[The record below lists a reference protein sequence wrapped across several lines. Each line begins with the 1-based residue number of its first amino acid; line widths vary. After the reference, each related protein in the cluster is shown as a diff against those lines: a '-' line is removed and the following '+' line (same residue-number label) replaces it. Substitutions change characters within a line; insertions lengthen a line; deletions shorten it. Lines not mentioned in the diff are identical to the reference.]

1 MQNTSS
7 RSSNDLS
14 RWDLADI
21 LNPSSAP
28 PRIDPARERKM
39 SLDFPHHHGM
49 YAQSDLDSGFNAHP
63 DGNGNH
69 HQLPPTHPFENP
81 EGHAFGSGYRTN
93 ASSSSSLGPP
103 RYGLNSDGMYHSSF
117 GDASYQSNGNPYGDI
132 GSYNSGGK
140 VSPLT
145 PTDPVGGIH
154 HPSPFANK
162 DYPPN
167 YPDLSNDRRMP
178 NGNYPSEFP
187 SEDYPINP
195 PFTSGNT
202 LPHFQDRRF
211 SPDTR
216 FNHSGHLPPPSNHL
230 SGGHGSDIM
239 RSVAP
244 GATHSGY
251 RHEPYL
257 EQYIRTPNRLAFG
270 ERTVIVM
277 SSKVAQ
283 KSYGTE
289 KRFLCPPPTAIMIGN
304 SWWTEVVRRGD
315 EPKLCPPRVVI
326 SISGEPT
333 PQEGSIEWT
342 GSSGK
347 SFDVSDPPTGTTY
360 TGRCV
365 GKQLFI
371 SDVDEKKKKVE
382 ALVKITAPATDD
394 EPERVIGTF
403 PSRPIKVISK
413 PSKKRQSAKNL
424 ELCINHGSTISLFH
438 RLRSQTVSTKYLCV
452 SGSGSSFK
460 GSDGAPLMGLD
471 QRARSTTPSFIAR
484 TASWDPFVMYI
495 VDPDYPSPPPNAI
508 PFSNNG
514 SQIPIYYNQTVVLQ
528 CLTSGVVSPVLII
541 RKVDHQTTVV
551 GGGLQ
556 EGAKGVADH
565 YCAPAEVCGDP
576 VSQLHK
582 IAFEVYDG
590 ARAMPE
596 PGTPGTSGAFL
607 SCMGEKVN
615 TYRPIDG
622 RQWNGASAGA
632 GSNSPTM
639 PGSPISGSSG
649 GAEYFHGSTGSAP
662 TSPSAS
668 PDFLSNDGGRVKK
681 KRGSTSAGGMS
692 AGITKNVPKGR
703 RRPSSAGSVT
713 STRRGS
719 GSDSGVSSGALWQVD
734 IGETS
739 VWTIVGTDQVRYNF
753 YIPPV
758 LFDNQNAP
766 GAFPVPTKPI
776 TPFPALV
783 KYLPARPR
791 GGGAEAPLTGRAVCA
806 VEAEPARVEDA
817 HRLWGKLLQ
826 DGPGER
832 VLRRGPVAVRR
843 GAVQRGAGVPPARH
857 ADDEAPAA
865 HPDSVGRRGVPVE
878 CVLSV
883 IVDVCMVLL
892 AALASLSFSGLRV
905 STSYSSLR
913 ACLLLYSVLPAPCC
927 VQLRYIPTI
936 KAVPPPSPS
945 PSRRMDLSSSSLSIS
960 SMPKMLW
967 TLYIDYLWNW
977 TDHPNSW
984 VSRIAYTS
992 RVLAILLI
1000 MPIVVLT
1007 LLDLASYGIART
1019 LGVIDDVKA
1028 STSDK
1033 ETIHNKIPL
1042 VRVQRAPGTP
1052 SPDSASLLAS
1062 TDSETLL
1069 DASERLQQQHPHS
1082 KEPNSS
1088 FDFSSSAD
1096 TLPRLGI
1103 NTTVPSVSH
1112 PDAYFTSGDHSLK
1125 LSGVGVFSPCRI
1137 EASVSH
1143 DYAKTLAAVRGQVDR
1158 RGRGRGNHD

>member
-1 MQNTSS
+1 MQTPAS
-7 RSSNDLS
+7 RSADLN

-21 LNPSSAP
+21 LNPSAP
-28 PRIDPARERKM
+28 PRERKM
-39 SLDFPHHHGM
+39 SLDYHHGM
-49 YAQSDLDSGFNAHP
+49 YAPSDLDPGFNAHP
-63 DGNGNH
+63 DGNQPH
-69 HQLPPTHPFENP
+69 HRHFDAP
-81 EGHAFGSGYRTN
+81 EGHAFGSGYSTN
-93 ASSSSSLGPP
+93 GSSSSSLAPP
-103 RYGLNSDGMYHSSF
+103 RYGLHNDGMYPSGF
-117 GDASYQSNGNPYGDI
+117 GDASYSSNPNPYGDI
-132 GSYNSGGK
+132 GSYNGGSK

-162 DYPPN
+162 DYPPT
-167 YPDLSNDRRMP
+167 YSADFGGDRRIP
-178 NGNYPSEFP
+178 PGNYPSELN
-187 SEDYPINP
+187 EDYS
-195 PFTSGNT
+195 FGSGQ
-202 LPHFQDRRF
+202 HFQDRLPPRF
-211 SPDTR
+211 SPDNR
-216 FNHSGHLPPPSNHL
+216 FNHSGHPPPPPNHL
-230 SGGHGSDIM
+230 SSGPDLL

-244 GATHSGY
+244 NATHSGY
-251 RHEPYL
+251 RHEPYEESMPHYNMNNEMRSSMAAVDNTLSEMNLGPARPMGSSTDLHTYIRPYL

-304 SWWTEVVRRGD
+304 SWWTEVIRRGD

-495 VDPDYPSPPPNAI
+495 VDVNKPAGGIDAPPPPPPQPDYPSPPPNAI

-622 RQWNGASAGA
+622 RQWTGTANAAAG

-639 PGSPISGSSG
+639 PGSPIATSSG
-649 GAEYFHGSTGSAP
+649 GGEYFHSSTGSAP

-668 PDFLSNDGGRVKK
+668 PDFLSNDGGKVRK

-719 GSDSGVSSGALWQVD
+719 SSDSGVASGALWQVD

-766 GAFPVPTKPI
+766 GAFPVPAKPI

-783 KYLPARPR
+783 KYLPPDRA
-791 GGGAEAPLTGRAVCA
+791 AEAPKHHAQA
-806 VEAEPARVEDA
+806 AR
-817 HRLWGKLLQ
+817 
-826 DGPGER
+826 
-832 VLRRGPVAVRR
+832 
-843 GAVQRGAGVPPARH
+843 
-857 ADDEAPAA
+857 
-865 HPDSVGRRGVPVE
+865 S
-878 CVLSV
+878 VLSKPNQH
-883 IVDVCMVLL
+883 
-892 AALASLSFSGLRV
+892 ASKMLTVYGENFSKTDPV
-905 STSYSSLR
+905 SVFFG
-913 ACLLLYSVLPAPCC
+913 AD
-927 VQLRYIPTI
+927 
-936 KAVPPPSPS
+936 PSPFVEVRCNEVLGCLPPDTQTTKRRPLILIRS
-945 PSRRMDLSSSSLSIS
+945 DGVVFPSNVYY
-960 SMPKMLW
+960 P
-967 TLYIDYLWNW
+967 
-977 TDHPNSW
+977 
-984 VSRIAYTS
+984 
-992 RVLAILLI
+992 
-1000 MPIVVLT
+1000 
-1007 LLDLASYGIART
+1007 
-1019 LGVIDDVKA
+1019 
-1028 STSDK
+1028 
-1033 ETIHNKIPL
+1033 
-1042 VRVQRAPGTP
+1042 
-1052 SPDSASLLAS
+1052 
-1062 TDSETLL
+1062 
-1069 DASERLQQQHPHS
+1069 
-1082 KEPNSS
+1082 
-1088 FDFSSSAD
+1088 
-1096 TLPRLGI
+1096 
-1103 NTTVPSVSH
+1103 
-1112 PDAYFTSGDHSLK
+1112 
-1125 LSGVGVFSPCRI
+1125 
-1137 EASVSH
+1137 
-1143 DYAKTLAAVRGQVDR
+1143 
-1158 RGRGRGNHD
+1158 

>member
-1 MQNTSS
+1 MNPSS
-7 RSSNDLS
+7 RSATDLS

-49 YAQSDLDSGFNAHP
+49 YAPTDIDPAFNGHSDGPPAHHP
-63 DGNGNH
+63 
-69 HQLPPTHPFENP
+69 HPFENP

-93 ASSSSSLGPP
+93 ASSSSSLPP
-103 RYGLNSDGMYHSSF
+103 RYGGLNGDGMYHSSF
-117 GDASYQSNGNPYGDI
+117 PDASYASNPNPYGDI
-132 GSYNSGGK
+132 ASYGNGGK

-145 PTDPVGGIH
+145 PTDPVGGLH

-162 DYPPN
+162 DYPPSS
-167 YPDLSNDRRMP
+167 YPDLGTDRRMSS
-178 NGNYPSEFP
+178 GNYPSEFGTD
-187 SEDYPINP
+187 DYSMNP
-195 PFTSGNT
+195 PFASSNT
-202 LPHFQDRRF
+202 LPHFPQDRLPPRF
-211 SPDTR
+211 SPDNR
-216 FNHSGHLPPPSNHL
+216 FHHSGHPPPPSNL
-230 SGGHGSDIM
+230 HGSDMM

-244 GATHSGY
+244 NATHSGY
-251 RHEPYL
+251 RHDSYDEMPHYMSADMDSRMNSVDGTLRDMKLQPPLPMGSSADLHTYIRPYL

-347 SFDVSDPPTGTTY
+347 SFDVSDPPSGTTF

-382 ALVKITAPATDD
+382 ALVKITAPATDE

-471 QRARSTTPSFIAR
+471 QRTRSTTPSFIAR

-495 VDPDYPSPPPNAI
+495 VDVNKPAGGIDAPPPPPPQPDYPSPPPNAI

-590 ARAMPE
+590 ARSIPE

-622 RQWNGASAGA
+622 RQWNGVAAA

-639 PGSPISGSSG
+639 PGSPISSTPVSG
-649 GAEYFHGSTGSAP
+649 EYFHPSTGSAP
-662 TSPSAS
+662 ASPSAS
-668 PDFLSNDGGRVKK
+668 PDFLSNDGGRVRK
-681 KRGSTSAGGMS
+681 KRGSTSTGGMS
-692 AGITKNVPKGR
+692 AGISKPVPKGR

-719 GSDSGVSSGALWQVD
+719 GSDSGVASGALWQVD

-766 GAFPVPTKPI
+766 GAFPVPTKPL

-783 KYLPARPR
+783 KYLPPDRA
-791 GGGAEAPLTGRAVCA
+791 AEAPK
-806 VEAEPARVEDA
+806 
-817 HRLWGKLLQ
+817 H
-826 DGPGER
+826 
-832 VLRRGPVAVRR
+832 
-843 GAVQRGAGVPPARH
+843 H
-857 ADDEAPAA
+857 AQA
-865 HPDSVGRRGVPVE
+865 SRS
-878 CVLSV
+878 VLSKPNPH
-883 IVDVCMVLL
+883 
-892 AALASLSFSGLRV
+892 ASKMLTVYGENFSKTDPV
-905 STSYSSLR
+905 SVFFG
-913 ACLLLYSVLPAPCC
+913 AD
-927 VQLRYIPTI
+927 
-936 KAVPPPSPS
+936 PSPFVEVRCNEVLGCLPPDTQS
-945 PSRRMDLSSSSLSIS
+945 QPGKRRPLILIRSDGVVFPSNVYY
-960 SMPKMLW
+960 P
-967 TLYIDYLWNW
+967 
-977 TDHPNSW
+977 
-984 VSRIAYTS
+984 
-992 RVLAILLI
+992 
-1000 MPIVVLT
+1000 
-1007 LLDLASYGIART
+1007 
-1019 LGVIDDVKA
+1019 
-1028 STSDK
+1028 
-1033 ETIHNKIPL
+1033 
-1042 VRVQRAPGTP
+1042 
-1052 SPDSASLLAS
+1052 
-1062 TDSETLL
+1062 
-1069 DASERLQQQHPHS
+1069 
-1082 KEPNSS
+1082 
-1088 FDFSSSAD
+1088 
-1096 TLPRLGI
+1096 
-1103 NTTVPSVSH
+1103 
-1112 PDAYFTSGDHSLK
+1112 
-1125 LSGVGVFSPCRI
+1125 
-1137 EASVSH
+1137 
-1143 DYAKTLAAVRGQVDR
+1143 
-1158 RGRGRGNHD
+1158 

>member
-1 MQNTSS
+1 MNPS
-7 RSSNDLS
+7 RPSTDPT

-28 PRIDPARERKM
+28 ARIDPARERKM
-39 SLDFPHHHGM
+39 SLDFPHSQHGM
-49 YAQSDLDSGFNAHP
+49 YAQSDLDQAFNLHP
-63 DGNGNH
+63 DGRPP
-69 HQLPPTHPFENP
+69 HQQHYDQDGHPFD
-81 EGHAFGSGYRTN
+81 SRYRTN

-103 RYGLNSDGMYHSSF
+103 AFGMNGDGMYSHSSF
-117 GDASYQSNGNPYGDI
+117 PDASYPQNPNPYDI
-132 GSYNSGGK
+132 PSLPSSYSSGK

-154 HPSPFANK
+154 HPSPFSSK
-162 DYPPN
+162 DYPGPPN
-167 YPDLSNDRRMP
+167 NYQDLGDRRMS
-178 NGNYPSEFP
+178 GNYPPDFGEEYPFAPSHFP
-187 SEDYPINP
+187 PDRLAPRFAPPDNRFNP
-195 PFTSGNT
+195 PTSHLN
-202 LPHFQDRRF
+202 
-211 SPDTR
+211 
-216 FNHSGHLPPPSNHL
+216 SGHD
-230 SGGHGSDIM
+230 SDMM

-244 GATHSGY
+244 GATHSTY
-251 RHEPYL
+251 RPDNSPYNDSSMPHYMPNPGSEMGPPRVPTVDETLRELRLHHPGMGDLHTFIRPYL
-257 EQYIRTPNRLAFG
+257 EQYVRTPNRLAFG

-304 SWWTEVVRRGD
+304 SWWSEVVRRGD
-315 EPKLCPPRVVI
+315 DPKLCPPRVVI

-394 EPERVIGTF
+394 EPERIIGTF

-495 VDPDYPSPPPNAI
+495 VDVNKPAGGIDAPPPPPPQPDYPSPPPNAI

-622 RQWNGASAGA
+622 RQWNGTAAA

-639 PGSPISGSSG
+639 PGSPISSAPASSG
-649 GAEYFHGSTGSAP
+649 GSDYFHPSTGSAP

-668 PDFLSNDGGRVKK
+668 PDFLSNDGGRVRKP
-681 KRGSTSAGGMS
+681 KRGSTSAGGIT
-692 AGITKNVPKGR
+692 GITKNVPKGR

-719 GSDSGVSSGALWQVD
+719 SSDSGVSSGALWQVD

-753 YIPPV
+753 YIPPT
-758 LFDNQNAP
+758 LFDNPNAP
-766 GAFPVPTKPI
+766 GTFPVPSKPV
-776 TPFPALV
+776 TPFPGLV
-783 KYLPARPR
+783 KYLPPDRA
-791 GGGAEAPLTGRAVCA
+791 AEAPKHHATAARSVLSKPNPHASKMLTVYGENFSKTDPVS
-806 VEAEPARVEDA
+806 VFFGAEPSPFVEV
-817 HRLWGKLLQ
+817 RCN
-826 DGPGER
+826 E
-832 VLRRGPVAVRR
+832 VLGCLP
-843 GAVQRGAGVPPARH
+843 
-857 ADDEAPAA
+857 
-865 HPDSVGRRGVPVE
+865 PDSQSQKRRPLILIRSDGVV
-878 CVLSV
+878 
-883 IVDVCMVLL
+883 
-892 AALASLSFSGLRV
+892 F
-905 STSYSSLR
+905 
-913 ACLLLYSVLPAPCC
+913 
-927 VQLRYIPTI
+927 
-936 KAVPPPSPS
+936 PSNVYYP
-945 PSRRMDLSSSSLSIS
+945 
-960 SMPKMLW
+960 
-967 TLYIDYLWNW
+967 
-977 TDHPNSW
+977 
-984 VSRIAYTS
+984 
-992 RVLAILLI
+992 
-1000 MPIVVLT
+1000 
-1007 LLDLASYGIART
+1007 
-1019 LGVIDDVKA
+1019 
-1028 STSDK
+1028 
-1033 ETIHNKIPL
+1033 
-1042 VRVQRAPGTP
+1042 
-1052 SPDSASLLAS
+1052 
-1062 TDSETLL
+1062 
-1069 DASERLQQQHPHS
+1069 
-1082 KEPNSS
+1082 
-1088 FDFSSSAD
+1088 
-1096 TLPRLGI
+1096 
-1103 NTTVPSVSH
+1103 
-1112 PDAYFTSGDHSLK
+1112 
-1125 LSGVGVFSPCRI
+1125 
-1137 EASVSH
+1137 
-1143 DYAKTLAAVRGQVDR
+1143 
-1158 RGRGRGNHD
+1158 

>member
-1 MQNTSS
+1 
-7 RSSNDLS
+7 
-14 RWDLADI
+14 
-21 LNPSSAP
+21 
-28 PRIDPARERKM
+28 M
-39 SLDFPHHHGM
+39 SLDYHHGM
-49 YAQSDLDSGFNAHP
+49 YAQSDLDPGFNAHP
-63 DGNGNH
+63 DGNGAPH
-69 HQLPPTHPFENP
+69 HPHFENP

-103 RYGLNSDGMYHSSF
+103 RYGALNGDAMYHSTF
-117 GDASYQSNGNPYGDI
+117 DPNYPSNPNPYADI
-132 GSYNSGGK
+132 ASYNSGGK

-145 PTDPVGGIH
+145 PTDPSIH
-154 HPSPFANK
+154 HPSPFSSK

-167 YPDLSNDRRMP
+167 YSDLGPDRRLP
-178 NGNYPSEFP
+178 SANSYPSEFGND
-187 SEDYPINP
+187 DYS
-195 PFTSGNT
+195 FGAGQ
-202 LPHFQDRRF
+202 HFQDRLPPRF

-216 FNHSGHLPPPSNHL
+216 HLP
-230 SGGHGSDIM
+230 GGDLM

-244 GATHSGY
+244 NATHSY
-251 RHEPYL
+251 RHEPYEEPMPHYISNDMRSGMADVDNTLREMNLQPARPLGNSTDLHTYIRPYL

-304 SWWTEVVRRGD
+304 SWWTEVARRGD

-382 ALVKITAPATDD
+382 ALVKITAPATED

-471 QRARSTTPSFIAR
+471 QRTRSTTPSFIAR

-495 VDPDYPSPPPNAI
+495 VDVNKPAGGIDAPPPPPPQPDYPSPPPNAI

-590 ARAMPE
+590 ARAMPD

-622 RQWNGASAGA
+622 RQWTGASANG

-639 PGSPISGSSG
+639 PGSPIMGGPGSG
-649 GAEYFHGSTGSAP
+649 GEYFGSTGSAP
-662 TSPSAS
+662 NSPSAS

-681 KRGSTSAGGMS
+681 KRG

-703 RRPSSAGSVT
+703 RRPSSAGSVS

-719 GSDSGVSSGALWQVD
+719 GSDSGVASGALWQVD

-766 GAFPVPTKPI
+766 GTFPVPAKPI

-783 KYLPARPR
+783 KYLPPDRA
-791 GGGAEAPLTGRAVCA
+791 AEAPKHHAQG
-806 VEAEPARVEDA
+806 AR
-817 HRLWGKLLQ
+817 
-826 DGPGER
+826 
-832 VLRRGPVAVRR
+832 
-843 GAVQRGAGVPPARH
+843 
-857 ADDEAPAA
+857 
-865 HPDSVGRRGVPVE
+865 S
-878 CVLSV
+878 VLSKPNPH
-883 IVDVCMVLL
+883 
-892 AALASLSFSGLRV
+892 ASKMLTVYGENFSKTDPV
-905 STSYSSLR
+905 SVFFG
-913 ACLLLYSVLPAPCC
+913 AD
-927 VQLRYIPTI
+927 
-936 KAVPPPSPS
+936 PSPFVEV
-945 PSRRMDLSSSSLSIS
+945 RC
-960 SMPKMLW
+960 
-967 TLYIDYLWNW
+967 NE
-977 TDHPNSW
+977 
-984 VSRIAYTS
+984 
-992 RVLAILLI
+992 VL
-1000 MPIVVLT
+1000 
-1007 LLDLASYGIART
+1007 GC
-1019 LGVIDDVKA
+1019 
-1028 STSDK
+1028 
-1033 ETIHNKIPL
+1033 
-1042 VRVQRAPGTP
+1042 
-1052 SPDSASLLAS
+1052 
-1062 TDSETLL
+1062 
-1069 DASERLQQQHPHS
+1069 
-1082 KEPNSS
+1082 
-1088 FDFSSSAD
+1088 
-1096 TLPRLGI
+1096 LP
-1103 NTTVPSVSH
+1103 
-1112 PDAYFTSGDHSLK
+1112 PDAQSAKRRPLILIRSD
-1125 LSGVGVFSPCRI
+1125 GVVFPSNVYYP
-1137 EASVSH
+1137 
-1143 DYAKTLAAVRGQVDR
+1143 
-1158 RGRGRGNHD
+1158 

>member
-1 MQNTSS
+1 MNPAS

-21 LNPSSAP
+21 LNPSSVP
-28 PRIDPARERKM
+28 PRIDPARDRKM
-39 SLDFPHHHGM
+39 SLDFPHSQQHGM
-49 YAQSDLDSGFNAHP
+49 YAQNDIDPAFNVHP
-63 DGNGNH
+63 DGPPH
-69 HQLPPTHPFENP
+69 HQARFEGS
-81 EGHAFGSGYRTN
+81 EGHFGSGYRTN

-103 RYGLNSDGMYHSSF
+103 SYGLNGDGMYPHSSF
-117 GDASYQSNGNPYGDI
+117 PDAPYPQSNGNPYDMSY
-132 GSYNSGGK
+132 GSGK

-145 PTDPVGGIH
+145 PTDPIH
-154 HPSPFANK
+154 HPSAFASK

-167 YPDLSNDRRMP
+167 YSDLGPDRRMS
-178 NGNYPSEFP
+178 NVGSNYPSDF
-187 SEDYPINP
+187 EDYAINP
-195 PFTSGNT
+195 PFAPSNT
-202 LPHFQDRRF
+202 HPHLAPRF
-211 SPDTR
+211 SPDNR
-216 FNHSGHLPPPSNHL
+216 FNHSVDPPPSHIT
-230 SGGHGSDIM
+230 SGHGADIM

-244 GATHSGY
+244 NATHSGY
-251 RHEPYL
+251 RPYGDDMYMSNSGVPRVSTVDEALGGLNIHHPRMGSSSDLHTFIRPYL
-257 EQYIRTPNRLAFG
+257 EQYVRTPNRLAFG

-471 QRARSTTPSFIAR
+471 QRTRSTTPSFIAR

-495 VDPDYPSPPPNAI
+495 VDVNKPAGGIDAPPPPPPQPDYPSPPPNAI

-622 RQWNGASAGA
+622 RQWNGGSAA
-632 GSNSPTM
+632 GSNSPIL
-639 PGSPISGSSG
+639 PGSPLSSAPGSA
-649 GAEYFHGSTGSAP
+649 GAGEFFHPSTGSAP

-668 PDFLSNDGGRVKK
+668 PDFLSHDGGRVRK
-681 KRGSTSAGGMS
+681 KRGSTSAGGIT
-692 AGITKNVPKGR
+692 GITKNVPKGR

-719 GSDSGVSSGALWQVD
+719 SSDSGVASGALWQVD

-766 GAFPVPTKPI
+766 GSFPVPAKPV
-776 TPFPALV
+776 TPFPGLV
-783 KYLPARPR
+783 KYLPPDRA
-791 GGGAEAPLTGRAVCA
+791 AEAPKHHATGGRVLSKPNPHTSKMLTVYGENFSKSDPVS
-806 VEAEPARVEDA
+806 VFFGAEPSPFVEVRCNEVLGCMPPDTQSQK
-817 HRLWGKLLQ
+817 RRPLILIRS
-826 DGPGER
+826 DG
-832 VLRRGPVAVRR
+832 VV
-843 GAVQRGAGVPPARH
+843 
-857 ADDEAPAA
+857 
-865 HPDSVGRRGVPVE
+865 
-878 CVLSV
+878 
-883 IVDVCMVLL
+883 
-892 AALASLSFSGLRV
+892 F
-905 STSYSSLR
+905 
-913 ACLLLYSVLPAPCC
+913 
-927 VQLRYIPTI
+927 
-936 KAVPPPSPS
+936 PSNVYYP
-945 PSRRMDLSSSSLSIS
+945 
-960 SMPKMLW
+960 
-967 TLYIDYLWNW
+967 
-977 TDHPNSW
+977 
-984 VSRIAYTS
+984 
-992 RVLAILLI
+992 
-1000 MPIVVLT
+1000 
-1007 LLDLASYGIART
+1007 
-1019 LGVIDDVKA
+1019 
-1028 STSDK
+1028 
-1033 ETIHNKIPL
+1033 
-1042 VRVQRAPGTP
+1042 
-1052 SPDSASLLAS
+1052 
-1062 TDSETLL
+1062 
-1069 DASERLQQQHPHS
+1069 
-1082 KEPNSS
+1082 
-1088 FDFSSSAD
+1088 
-1096 TLPRLGI
+1096 
-1103 NTTVPSVSH
+1103 
-1112 PDAYFTSGDHSLK
+1112 
-1125 LSGVGVFSPCRI
+1125 
-1137 EASVSH
+1137 
-1143 DYAKTLAAVRGQVDR
+1143 
-1158 RGRGRGNHD
+1158 